1 VSAVLDNVVVDDP
14 TTIFGR
20 IVTGYDVE
28 QWVLALERKW
38 FGTYLA
44 EAERQHGYAACTFPR
59 PRAWVVAASF
69 DKWPEDQVP
78 AVLVVSTGVV
88 VPPRKTGDGVYRA
101 QWRVEVGACVSART
115 EAESRELAELYVAA
129 LNAVV
134 VQHPS
139 LEGNANGASWLELT
153 YTPLDYDST
162 RSLYAGSAV
171 FAVEVDDVVTT
182 GAGPAAPDP
191 AMDECAPW
199 APWPEVATVD
209 VDVDNYAVDEPLPEE
224 GGNK

>member
-1 VSAVLDNVVVDDP
+1 MSVIDDP

-28 QWVLALERKW
+28 QWVLALARKW

-44 EAERQHGYAACTFPR
+44 EAERQHDYAACTFPR
-59 PRAWVVAASF
+59 PRAWIVAPSF
-69 DKWPEDQVP
+69 DKWPEDQLP
-78 AVLVVSTGVV
+78 AALVVSNGIVA
-88 VPPRKTGDGVYRA
+88 PPRRDGAGVYRA
-101 QWRVEVGACVSART
+101 QWRVEVGVCVSAST
-115 EAESRELAELYVAA
+115 EAKSRELAELYLAA
-129 LNAVV
+129 LNAVI

-139 LEGNANGASWLELT
+139 LEGNAMGASWLELT

-162 RSLYAGSAV
+162 RSLYAGSSV

-182 GAGPAAPDP
+182 GAGPAEPDP

-199 APWPEVATVD
+199 APWPLVETVD
-209 VDVDNYAVDEPLPEE
+209 VDVDNYTVDQPLPEE
-224 GGNK
+224 VRP